1 MHAIPRA
8 HCCDLSSGALVE
20 QMVLVLTH
28 KPTFFLKK
36 ISDMPELNVSP
47 LFNRPN
53 LTEIT
58 SSFESIGHIAHLNL
72 RDKQLPFKKLIGQII
87 LDKNKHITSVVNKLS
102 SIDTTFRFFK
112 MELIAGEDKME
123 TEVKEC
129 GCRYVYCQNAKY
141 A

>member
-1 MHAIPRA
+1 M
-8 HCCDLSSGALVE
+8 
-20 QMVLVLTH
+20 
-28 KPTFFLKK
+28 
-36 ISDMPELNVSP
+36 SP